1 MRGERPRAE
10 PDRVTPS
17 YAIGAWKN
25 LVIWVVDGHT
35 PLEELERLRARV
47 SDWNRARGGA
57 KNVALIVLHAARS
70 TMSAEERR
78 SVARMIDESKHTRA
92 ASATVVLAD
101 GVLGALHR
109 SILTGISMLVP
120 APHPTKVFAD
130 VERAIAFLEP
140 HIARNCGEVRREDVA
155 AMVAD
160 LHLLL
165 RQAKLEAEGAAR

>member
-1 MRGERPRAE
+1 
-10 PDRVTPS
+10 
-17 YAIGAWKN
+17 
-25 LVIWVVDGHT
+25 
-35 PLEELERLRARV
+35 
-47 SDWNRARGGA
+47 
-57 KNVALIVLHAARS
+57 
-70 TMSAEERR
+70 MSAEERR